1 MDITVNT
8 KKRFANSF
16 MNGET
21 VNYVISFVFSFL
33 FLIAVKQFFKTF
45 VGLSANISAGI
56 GFAFAEIVLFL
67 LEKFFV
73 YKGNALN
80 NTIKQIIFTVGN
92 TAVHLGI
99 FAALSTAIKFIQKE
113 SYTAWFTAF
122 IFIMII
128 NYPISRVLVFDCYSP
143 AKTFVNGRVY
153 KFFFRNRFV
162 FLSMATALILMLF
175 VLFIFS
181 AFPFGD
187 VTVLRMDLYHQY
199 GPLFVELYDRVTGA
213 ESFLY
218 SWTSGGGSSFLGNFF
233 NYLSSPFSALI
244 FLFDRDEMPFAIT
257 TIVSLKC
264 IFSAG
269 TFTFYLKKSLNRH
282 STVSATFGVLYAFCA
297 YFLAYYWNVMWL
309 DGMIALPLLVL
320 GIEKLVD
327 NGKGWLYVCS
337 LVYIIY
343 CNYYIGYMSCI
354 FSVIYLLAYLII
366 SEKRKQYLDPDA
378 IYTNKYSLKKFFNYT
393 IVDRLV
399 KFAAYS
405 LICGLIC
412 AFFLLPIYFI
422 LSGSSATSDSTPD
435 GVEKYFSLFDFI
447 ETHFAGLETTIRSS
461 GSDILPNVYCS
472 VLTIILLPLYMVNK
486 NIRLKEK
493 GVFAALIAIFLLSFN
508 NNYVNFFWHGLHFP
522 NDLPYRFSYM
532 YSFILLVIA
541 FRGLMKIRS
550 ISVKEI
556 AFVGILWIAVIAV
569 ADELPTQK
577 MDSSTIYIT
586 LAFVLI
592 YTAVLFL
599 LKKRN
604 FSKFIAS
611 ALILAIAFCEV
622 VIADPNALNFNQS
635 LSNYNENYDVYTDA
649 VSYLEENDKS
659 DYRTELCSLKT
670 RMDTCLYGYDGM
682 SIFSSMAYEEYSGL
696 QYSLGMYGNRINSYT
711 YNTQT
716 PVYNM
721 MYNIKYLIYNGE
733 ETRPSTD
740 LYTKYYEISN
750 NAVIYE
756 NDYFLPKAFC
766 VNEALDAWNT
776 AEGNPFQVQAD
787 FFALATGFSD
797 VFTEAEYESTS
808 YTGMSGEQITQ
819 GGTYWVEKTDSNS
832 YAETNISLKAARD
845 GNLYIYASASDI
857 ANISVITD
865 EESKSFSIETPYI
878 IDLGYFT
885 EGQSVTISLDCASLP
900 TGEKS
905 IEFFAYSIN
914 KDVLQ
919 AGYEKLRKEAMET
932 ETVTD
937 RYISGT
943 VYAESNRI
951 LYTSIPYDSGWS
963 VYVDGTK
970 TETFKI
976 GDSQLGV
983 MLKPGQ
989 HEIEFKYTPKG
1000 LYLGAGVSGVTLISL
1015 AAVTALKLR
1024 KRKNNKLVKS

>member
-21 VNYVISFVFSFL
+21 VNYVISFIFSFL

-45 VGLSANISAGI
+45 VGLSADISAGI

-99 FAALSTAIKFIQKE
+99 FAALSTAFKFIQKE

-162 FLSMATALILMLF
+162 FLSMATALLLMLF

-354 FSVIYLLAYLII
+354 FSVIYLIAYLII

-378 IYTNKYSLKKFFNYT
+378 IYTNEYSLKKFFNYT

-787 FFALATGFSD
+787 FFALATGFSG

-865 EESKSFSIETPYI
+865 EESKSYSIETPYI
-878 IDLGYFT
+878 IELGYFT

-989 HEIEFKYTPKG
+989 HKIEFKYTPKG

-1015 AAVTALKLR
+1015 AAVTVLKLR

>member
-1 MDITVNT
+1 MDITVNN

-33 FLIAVKQFFKTF
+33 FLIAVKQFLKTF
-45 VGLSANISAGI
+45 IGISSDISSLI
-56 GFAFAEIVLFL
+56 GFIIAEIILFL

-73 YKGNALN
+73 YKSNALN
-80 NTIKQIIFTVGN
+80 SNIKQIVFAVTN
-92 TAVHLGI
+92 AAVHIGI
-99 FAALSTAIKFIQKE
+99 FASLSMAFRYISKE
-113 SYTAWFTAF
+113 NYTIWFTVF
-122 IFIMII
+122 IFLMII
-128 NYPISRVLVFDCYSP
+128 NYPVSRILIFDCYSP
-143 AKTFVNGRVY
+143 ANTFVNGRIY

-162 FLSMATALILMLF
+162 FLSMATAFALIL
-175 VLFIFS
+175 FILMIFT

-233 NYLSSPFSALI
+233 NYLSSPFSVII
-244 FLFDRDEMPFAIT
+244 FLFDRDEMPLAIT
-257 TIVSLKC
+257 AIVSLKC

-269 TFTFYLKKSLNRH
+269 TFTFYLKKSLKRH
-282 STVSATFGVLYAFCA
+282 SIASAAFGVMYAFCA

-320 GIEKLVD
+320 GIEMLVD
-327 NGKGWLYVCS
+327 RGNGWLYAFS
-337 LVYIIY
+337 LIYIIY

-354 FSVIYLLAYLII
+354 FSVIYLVAYLIL
-366 SEKRKQYLDPDA
+366 SDKRTRLLDPNA
-378 IYTNKYSLKKFFNYT
+378 IYTNKYSLKKFLNYT
-393 IVDRLV
+393 VVDRLV

-405 LICGLIC
+405 LLCGLVC

-422 LSGSSATSDSTPD
+422 LSGSSATSDSTPN

-486 NIRLKEK
+486 NIKLKDK
-493 GVFAALIAIFLLSFN
+493 AVYVGLISIFLLSFN

-532 YSFILLVIA
+532 YSFILLIIA
-541 FRGLMKIRS
+541 FRGLMKIKS
-550 ISVKEI
+550 ISIKEI
-556 AFVGILWIAVIAV
+556 GFVGILWIAVIAV

-577 MDSSTIYIT
+577 MDTSTIYIT

-592 YTAVLFL
+592 YTAVLFI

-604 FSKFIAS
+604 FSKLIS
-611 ALILAIAFCEV
+611 SVLILAVAFCEIV
-622 VIADPNALNFNQS
+622 VADPNAFNFNQT
-635 LSNYNENYDVYTDA
+635 LSSYNENYNVYTDA
-649 VSYLEENDKS
+649 VSYLDESDDS

-740 LYTKYYEISN
+740 LYTKYYDISEN
-750 NAVIYE
+750 SAIYQ

-766 VNEALDAWNT
+766 VNEAIEAWNT

-787 FFALATGFSD
+787 FFALATGFSG
-797 VFTEAEYESTS
+797 VFTEAEYGSTS

-819 GGTYWVEKTDSNS
+819 SGTYWITKSDNNS
-832 YAETNISLKAARD
+832 YAETNITLTAARD
-845 GNLYIYASASDI
+845 GNMYIYASSSDI
-857 ANISVITD
+857 TNLSVIND
-865 EESKSFSIETPYI
+865 DESKSFNIETPYI
-878 IDLGYFT
+878 IDLGYFSK
-885 EGQSVTISLDCASLP
+885 GQTVTVSIDCSSMA

-905 IEFFAYSIN
+905 LEFFAYSIN

-919 AGYEKLRKEAMET
+919 AGYEKLGKEAMQT
-932 ETVTD
+932 ETVSD
-937 RYISGT
+937 CHISGT
-943 VYAESNRI
+943 IYSDSNRI
-951 LYTSIPYDSGWS
+951 LYTSIPYDEGWS
-963 VYVDGTK
+963 VYVDGMK

-976 GDSQLGV
+976 GDCQLGV

-1000 LYLGAGVSGVTLISL
+1000 LYVGAAVSGATVICL
-1015 AAVTALKLR
+1015 AAITVLRLR

>member
-162 FLSMATALILMLF
+162 FLSMATALLLMLF

-354 FSVIYLLAYLII
+354 FSVIYLIAYLII

-721 MYNIKYLIYNGE
+721 MYNIKYLIYDGE

-787 FFALATGFSD
+787 FFALATGFSG

-865 EESKSFSIETPYI
+865 EESKSYSIETPYI

-1015 AAVTALKLR
+1015 AAVTVLKLR

>member
-1 MDITVNT
+1 MYITVNT

-21 VNYVISFVFSFL
+21 VNYVISFIFSFI
-33 FLIAVKQFFKTF
+33 FLIAVKQFFKTV

-80 NTIKQIIFTVGN
+80 NTIKQIIFSVGN
-92 TAVHLGI
+92 IAVHLGI
-99 FAALSTAIKFIQKE
+99 FAALTTAFKFIQKE

-122 IFIMII
+122 FFIMII

-143 AKTFVNGRVY
+143 AKSFINGRVY

-162 FLSMATALILMLF
+162 FLSMATALLLMLF

-282 STVSATFGVLYAFCA
+282 SMVSATFGVLYAFCA

-354 FSVIYLLAYLII
+354 FSVIYLIAYLII
-366 SEKRKQYLDPDA
+366 SEKRTQYLDPNT
-378 IYTNKYSLKKFFNYT
+378 IYTNKFSLKKFFNYT
-393 IVDRLV
+393 IVDRLI

-422 LSGSSATSDSTPD
+422 LSGSSATSDSTPN

-493 GVFAALIAIFLLSFN
+493 GVYAALIAIFLLSFN

-541 FRGLMKIRS
+541 FRGLVKIRS

-556 AFVGILWIAVIAV
+556 GFVGILWIAVIAI

-611 ALILAIAFCEV
+611 ALVLAVAFCEV

-682 SIFSSMAYEEYSGL
+682 SIFSSMAYEKYSGL

-750 NAVIYE
+750 NTVIYE

-766 VNEALDAWNT
+766 VNEAIDAWNT

-787 FFALATGFSD
+787 FFALATGFSG

-808 YTGMSGEQITQ
+808 YTGMNGEQITQ
-819 GGTYWVEKTDSNS
+819 GGTYWVEKTDSSS
-832 YAETNISLKAARD
+832 YAETNISLKAAHD

-857 ANISVITD
+857 SNISVITD

-885 EGQSVTISLDCASLP
+885 KGQSVTISLDCASLP

-963 VYVDGTK
+963 VYVDGNK

-1015 AAVTALKLR
+1015 AAVTVLKLR

>member
-21 VNYVISFVFSFL
+21 VNYVISFIFSFL

-45 VGLSANISAGI
+45 VGLSADISAGI

-80 NTIKQIIFTVGN
+80 NTIKQIIFSVGN
-92 TAVHLGI
+92 IAVHLGI
-99 FAALSTAIKFIQKE
+99 FAALSTAFKFIQKE

-162 FLSMATALILMLF
+162 FLSMATALLLMLF

-354 FSVIYLLAYLII
+354 FSVIYLIAYLII
-366 SEKRKQYLDPDA
+366 SEKRKQYIDPDA
-378 IYTNKYSLKKFFNYT
+378 IYINKYSLKKFFNYT

-556 AFVGILWIAVIAV
+556 AFVGILWIGIIAV

-611 ALILAIAFCEV
+611 ALILAVAFCEV

-649 VSYLEENDKS
+649 VSYLEENNKS

-787 FFALATGFSD
+787 FFALATGFSG

-857 ANISVITD
+857 ANISVIAD
-865 EESKSFSIETPYI
+865 EESKSYSIETPYI

-919 AGYEKLRKEAMET
+919 AGYEKIRKEAMET

-989 HEIEFKYTPKG
+989 HKIEFKYTPKG

-1015 AAVTALKLR
+1015 AAVTVLKLR

>member
-21 VNYVISFVFSFL
+21 VNYVISFIFSFL

-56 GFAFAEIVLFL
+56 GFACAEIVLFL

-80 NTIKQIIFTVGN
+80 NTIKQIIFSVGN
-92 TAVHLGI
+92 IAVHLGI
-99 FAALSTAIKFIQKE
+99 FAALSTAFKFIQKE

-162 FLSMATALILMLF
+162 FLSMATALLLMLF

-199 GPLFVELYDRVTGA
+199 GPLFVELYDRVTGT

-354 FSVIYLLAYLII
+354 FSVIYLIAYLII

-493 GVFAALIAIFLLSFN
+493 GVFSALIAIFLLSFN

-541 FRGLMKIRS
+541 FRGLMRIRS

-611 ALILAIAFCEV
+611 ALILAVAFCEV

-649 VSYLEENDKS
+649 VSYLEENNKS

-787 FFALATGFSD
+787 FFALATGFSG

-819 GGTYWVEKTDSNS
+819 GGTYWVEKIDSNS

-865 EESKSFSIETPYI
+865 EESKSYSIETPYI

-983 MLKPGQ
+983 MLKPGK

-1000 LYLGAGVSGVTLISL
+1000 LYLGAGVSGITLISL

>member
-21 VNYVISFVFSFL
+21 VNYVISFIFSFL

-56 GFAFAEIVLFL
+56 GFAFAEIVIFL

-80 NTIKQIIFTVGN
+80 NTIKQIIFSVGN
-92 TAVHLGI
+92 IAVHLGI
-99 FAALSTAIKFIQKE
+99 FAALSTAFRFIQKE
-113 SYTAWFTAF
+113 SYTTWFTAF

-162 FLSMATALILMLF
+162 FLSMATALLLMLF

>member
-99 FAALSTAIKFIQKE
+99 FAALSTAFRFIQKE

-162 FLSMATALILMLF
+162 FLSMATALLLMLF

-264 IFSAG
+264 IFSEG

-354 FSVIYLLAYLII
+354 FSVIYLIAYLII

-721 MYNIKYLIYNGE
+721 MYNIKYLIYDGE

-787 FFALATGFSD
+787 FFALATGFSG

-865 EESKSFSIETPYI
+865 EESKSYSIETPYI

-1015 AAVTALKLR
+1015 AAVTVLKLR

>member
-21 VNYVISFVFSFL
+21 VNYVISFIFSFL

-45 VGLSANISAGI
+45 VGLSADISAGI

-99 FAALSTAIKFIQKE
+99 FAALSTAFKFIQKE
-113 SYTAWFTAF
+113 SYTAWFTSF

-162 FLSMATALILMLF
+162 FLSMATALLLMLF

-309 DGMIALPLLVL
+309 DGMIALPFLVL

-354 FSVIYLLAYLII
+354 FSVIYLIAYLII

-787 FFALATGFSD
+787 FFALATGFSG

-865 EESKSFSIETPYI
+865 EESKSYSIETPYI

-1015 AAVTALKLR
+1015 AAVTVLKLR

>member
-162 FLSMATALILMLF
+162 FLSMATALLLMLF

-354 FSVIYLLAYLII
+354 FSVIYLIAYLII

-721 MYNIKYLIYNGE
+721 MYNIKYLIYDGE

-787 FFALATGFSD
+787 FFALATGFSG

-989 HEIEFKYTPKG
+989 HKIEFKYTPKG

-1015 AAVTALKLR
+1015 AAVTVLKLR

>member
-162 FLSMATALILMLF
+162 FLSMATALLLMLF

-354 FSVIYLLAYLII
+354 FSVIYLIAYLII

-493 GVFAALIAIFLLSFN
+493 GVFAALVAIFLLSFN

-556 AFVGILWIAVIAV
+556 AFVGILWIGIIAV

-611 ALILAIAFCEV
+611 ALILAVAFCEV

-649 VSYLEENDKS
+649 VSYLEENNKS

-787 FFALATGFSD
+787 FFALATGFSG

-865 EESKSFSIETPYI
+865 EESKSYSIETPYI

-1015 AAVTALKLR
+1015 AAVTVLKLR

>member
-21 VNYVISFVFSFL
+21 VNYVISFIFSFL

-80 NTIKQIIFTVGN
+80 NTIKQIIFSVGN
-92 TAVHLGI
+92 IAVHLGI
-99 FAALSTAIKFIQKE
+99 FAALSTAFRFIQKE

-162 FLSMATALILMLF
+162 FLSMATALLLMLF

-282 STVSATFGVLYAFCA
+282 STVSAAFGVLYAFCA

-309 DGMIALPLLVL
+309 DGMIALPLLVH

-354 FSVIYLLAYLII
+354 FSVIYLIAYLII
-366 SEKRKQYLDPDA
+366 SEKRKQYIDPDA

-493 GVFAALIAIFLLSFN
+493 GVFAVLIAIFLLSFN

-649 VSYLEENDKS
+649 VSYLKENDKS

-787 FFALATGFSD
+787 FFALATGFSGI
-797 VFTEAEYESTS
+797 FTEAEYESTS

-819 GGTYWVEKTDSNS
+819 GGTYWVEKADSNS

-989 HEIEFKYTPKG
+989 HKIEFKYTPKG

-1015 AAVTALKLR
+1015 AAITALKLR

>member
-21 VNYVISFVFSFL
+21 VNYVISFIFSFI
-33 FLIAVKQFFKTF
+33 FLIAVKQFFKTV

-80 NTIKQIIFTVGN
+80 NTIKQIIFSVGN
-92 TAVHLGI
+92 IAVHLGI
-99 FAALSTAIKFIQKE
+99 FAALTTAFKFIQKE

-122 IFIMII
+122 FFIMII

-143 AKTFVNGRVY
+143 AKSFINGRVY

-162 FLSMATALILMLF
+162 FLSMATALLLMLF

-282 STVSATFGVLYAFCA
+282 SMVSATFGVLYAFCA

-354 FSVIYLLAYLII
+354 FSVIYLIAYLII
-366 SEKRKQYLDPDA
+366 SEKRTQYLDPNA
-378 IYTNKYSLKKFFNYT
+378 IYTNKFSLKKFFNYT
-393 IVDRLV
+393 IVDRLI

-405 LICGLIC
+405 LVCGLIC

-422 LSGSSATSDSTPD
+422 LSGSSATSDSTPN

-493 GVFAALIAIFLLSFN
+493 GVYAALIAIFLLSFN

-556 AFVGILWIAVIAV
+556 GFVGILWIAVIAI

-611 ALILAIAFCEV
+611 ALVLAVAFCEV

-750 NAVIYE
+750 NTVIYE

-766 VNEALDAWNT
+766 VNEAIDAWNT

-787 FFALATGFSD
+787 FFALATGFSG

-808 YTGMSGEQITQ
+808 YTGMNGEQITQ
-819 GGTYWVEKTDSNS
+819 GGTYWVEKTDSSS
-832 YAETNISLKAARD
+832 YAETNISLKAAHD

-857 ANISVITD
+857 SNISVITD

-885 EGQSVTISLDCASLP
+885 KGQSVTISLDCASLP

-963 VYVDGTK
+963 VYVDGNK

-1015 AAVTALKLR
+1015 AAVTVLKLR

>member
-21 VNYVISFVFSFL
+21 VNYVISFIFSFL

-56 GFAFAEIVLFL
+56 GFAFAEIVIFL

-80 NTIKQIIFTVGN
+80 NTIKQIIFSVGN
-92 TAVHLGI
+92 IAVHLGI
-99 FAALSTAIKFIQKE
+99 FAALSTAFRFIQKE
-113 SYTAWFTAF
+113 SYTTWFTAF

-162 FLSMATALILMLF
+162 FLSMATALLLMLF

-919 AGYEKLRKEAMET
+919 AGYKKLRKEAMET

-963 VYVDGTK
+963 VYVDGNK

-983 MLKPGQ
+983 MLKPGK

>member
-21 VNYVISFVFSFL
+21 VNYVISFIFSFL

-162 FLSMATALILMLF
+162 FLSMATALLLMLF

-354 FSVIYLLAYLII
+354 FSVIYLIAYLII

-493 GVFAALIAIFLLSFN
+493 GVFAALVAIFLLSFN

-611 ALILAIAFCEV
+611 ALILAVAFCEV

-787 FFALATGFSD
+787 FFALATGFSG

>member
-21 VNYVISFVFSFL
+21 VNYVISFIFSFL

-45 VGLSANISAGI
+45 VGLSADISAGI

-80 NTIKQIIFTVGN
+80 NTIKQIIFSVGN
-92 TAVHLGI
+92 IAVHLGI
-99 FAALSTAIKFIQKE
+99 FAAFSTAFKFIQKE

-162 FLSMATALILMLF
+162 FLSMATALLLMLF

-244 FLFDRDEMPFAIT
+244 FLFDRDKMPFAIT

-354 FSVIYLLAYLII
+354 FSVIYLIAYLII

-541 FRGLMKIRS
+541 FRGLMRIRS

-556 AFVGILWIAVIAV
+556 AFVGILWIGIIAV

-592 YTAVLFL
+592 YTAILFL

-611 ALILAIAFCEV
+611 ALILAVAFCEV

-787 FFALATGFSD
+787 FFALATGFSG

-857 ANISVITD
+857 ANISVIAD
-865 EESKSFSIETPYI
+865 EESKSYSIETPYI

-919 AGYEKLRKEAMET
+919 AGYEKIRKEAMET

-989 HEIEFKYTPKG
+989 HKIEFKYTPKG

-1015 AAVTALKLR
+1015 AAVTVLKLR

>member
-162 FLSMATALILMLF
+162 FLSMATALLLMLF

-327 NGKGWLYVCS
+327 NGKGCLYVCS

-354 FSVIYLLAYLII
+354 FSVIYLIAYLII

-493 GVFAALIAIFLLSFN
+493 GVFAALVAIFLLSFN

-611 ALILAIAFCEV
+611 ALILAVAFCEV

-635 LSNYNENYDVYTDA
+635 LSNYNENYGVYTDA

-787 FFALATGFSD
+787 FFALATGFSG

-865 EESKSFSIETPYI
+865 EESKSYSIETPYI

-951 LYTSIPYDSGWS
+951 LYTSIPYDSGWT
-963 VYVDGTK
+963 VYVDGNKTK
-970 TETFKI
+970 TFKI

-989 HEIEFKYTPKG
+989 HKIEFKYTPKG

-1015 AAVTALKLR
+1015 AAVTVLKLR

>member
-45 VGLSANISAGI
+45 VGLSADISAGI
-56 GFAFAEIVLFL
+56 GFACAEIVLFL

-80 NTIKQIIFTVGN
+80 NTIKQIIFSFGN
-92 TAVHLGI
+92 IAVHLGI
-99 FAALSTAIKFIQKE
+99 FAALSTAFRFIQKE

-162 FLSMATALILMLF
+162 FLSMATALLLMLF

-354 FSVIYLLAYLII
+354 FSVIYLIAYLII

-541 FRGLMKIRS
+541 FRVLMKIRS

-611 ALILAIAFCEV
+611 ALILAVAFCEV

-649 VSYLEENDKS
+649 VSYLEENNKS

-787 FFALATGFSD
+787 FFALATGFSG

-865 EESKSFSIETPYI
+865 EESISYSIETPYI

-905 IEFFAYSIN
+905 IEFFAYNIN

-919 AGYEKLRKEAMET
+919 AGYEKLRKEAMVT

-983 MLKPGQ
+983 MLKPGK

-1015 AAVTALKLR
+1015 AAVTVLKLR

>member
-162 FLSMATALILMLF
+162 FLSMATALLLMLF

-354 FSVIYLLAYLII
+354 FSVIYLIAYLII

-493 GVFAALIAIFLLSFN
+493 GVFAALVAIFLLSFN

-721 MYNIKYLIYNGE
+721 MYNIKYLIYDGE

-787 FFALATGFSD
+787 FFALATGFSG

-865 EESKSFSIETPYI
+865 EESKSYSIETPYI

-1015 AAVTALKLR
+1015 AAVTVLKLR